1 MTFFLTPRTM
11 GNSRAGRGDEIMVH
25 FIQRDAISHGER
37 RSIMPYGYNGKVLR
51 VDLDGESVSVEEPQQ
66 VEYGRYVGGG
76 ALALSYLLRE
86 LKPGVDPL
94 GPENVLVF
102 AGSVIAGTPA
112 AGLSRFSVAA
122 KSPLTGA
129 FGEAEAG
136 GWWIPELKFAGFDAI
151 VIKGKARKPVY
162 LWVHDGEAEIRDA
175 GHLWGKLTKETQEEI
190 RGELGDD
197 RVRIALIGPSG
208 EKMVKAACIL
218 NELKHANGRTGLGA
232 VMGSKNLKAIAVRG
246 KKRMRV
252 ADAEAVKRLSKWLR
266 DTYEE
271 PYFSLGNLGTARIT
285 GMLSEQG
292 ILPTRNFREGSFDGA
307 DAISGETMAKTIL
320 VRRGTCHGCFV
331 RCKREV
337 EVGEPYFVDPI
348 YGGPEYETCAAFGSL
363 CGCSD
368 LKAISK
374 ANQICN
380 AYGLDTIS
388 AGNLIAFA
396 MECYEN
402 GILTKA
408 ETDGLELR
416 FGNVE
421 AMLKMLEMIAGR
433 NGLGDILAEGIRPAA
448 EKFGKGASNYA
459 IQLKGQPVPF
469 HEPRGKVGV
478 GLGYSIS
485 PTGADHMEIPHDT
498 FWTSEAGIG
507 LLRPLGILE
516 PVDALDLG
524 PQKVRLFMYLQQYW
538 NLLNCLG
545 ICVFTAKPF
554 GPHTLSSIVDYVKAV
569 TGWETS
575 LFDLLKVGE
584 RHAAMARLL
593 NVREGFT
600 PQDDVL
606 PDRFFQ
612 PMEGGTL
619 KGKNIDR
626 EEFLKALETYYEMMG
641 WNPETGVPTTAKLA
655 ELDLDWL
662 SP

>member
-1 MTFFLTPRTM
+1 
-11 GNSRAGRGDEIMVH
+11 
-25 FIQRDAISHGER
+25 
-37 RSIMPYGYNGKVLR
+37 MPYGYNGKILR
-51 VDLDGESVSVEEPQQ
+51 VDLDAESIGVEEPED
-66 VEYGRYVGGG
+66 VTYGRYLGGG
-76 ALALSYLLRE
+76 TLALTYLLRE
-86 LKPGVDPL
+86 LKPKSDPL
-94 GPENVLVF
+94 GPENLLVF
-102 AGSVIAGTPA
+102 AGSVIAGTA
-112 AGLSRFSVAA
+112 ATGLSRFSVAA

-151 VIKGKARKPVY
+151 VIKGRARKPVY
-162 LWVHDGEAEIRDA
+162 LWIHDGEAEIRDA
-175 GHLWGKLTKETQEEI
+175 GYLWGKQTKETEEGI
-190 RGELGDD
+190 RRELGDS
-197 RVRIALIGPSG
+197 RVRVALIGPSG
-208 EKMVKAACIL
+208 EKLVKVACIL

-246 KKRMRV
+246 KKRVKV
-252 ADAEAVKRLSKWLR
+252 ADGEAVKRLSKGLR

-320 VRRGTCHGCFV
+320 VRRGTCYGCFI

-337 EVGEPYFVDPI
+337 QVGEPYFVDPI

-388 AGNLIAFA
+388 AGNLVAFA

-402 GILTKA
+402 GILTKSD
-408 ETDGLELR
+408 TDGLELR
-416 FGNVE
+416 FGNTE
-421 AMLKMLEMIAGR
+421 AMLRMLEMIANR
-433 NGLGDILAEGIRPAA
+433 EGLGDVLAEGLCPAA
-448 EKFGKGASNYA
+448 EKLGKGAMDFA
-459 IQLKGQPVPF
+459 MHVKGQPVPF

-478 GLGYSIS
+478 GLGYSVS

-498 FWTSEAGIG
+498 FWASEAGIA
-507 LLRPLGILE
+507 LLRPLGILG
-516 PVDALDLG
+516 PVDILDLG
-524 PQKVRLFMYLQQYW
+524 PKKIRLFIYLQQYW
-538 NLLNCLG
+538 NLLNSLG

-554 GPHTLSSIVDYVKAV
+554 GPHTLNSIVDYVKAV

-575 LFDLLKVGE
+575 LFDLLKVSE
-584 RHAAMARLL
+584 RYSAMARIFNL
-593 NVREGFT
+593 RDGFT
-600 PQDDVL
+600 VKDDIL

-619 KGKNIDR
+619 KGKKIDR

-641 WNPETGVPTTAKLA
+641 WDPETGVPKRVKLD

>member
-1 MTFFLTPRTM
+1 
-11 GNSRAGRGDEIMVH
+11 
-25 FIQRDAISHGER
+25 
-37 RSIMPYGYNGKVLR
+37 MPYGYNGRILR
-51 VDLDGESVSVEEPQQ
+51 VELEGESISVEEPHE
-66 VEYGRYVGGG
+66 VLYSRYLGGG
-76 ALALSYLLRE
+76 TLALSYLLKE
-86 LKPGVDPL
+86 LKPKSDPL
-94 GPENVLVF
+94 GPENILVF

-151 VIKGKARKPVY
+151 IIKGKARRPVY
-162 LWVHDGEAEIRDA
+162 LWIHDGEAEIRD
-175 GHLWGKLTKETQEEI
+175 GSHLWGKETKEAQEEI
-190 RGELGDD
+190 RRELGDERI
-197 RVRIALIGPSG
+197 RVALIGPSG
-208 EKMVKAACIL
+208 EKLVKVACIL

-246 KKRMRV
+246 KKRMKV
-252 ADAEAVKRLSKWLR
+252 ADAQAVKRLAKWLR

-271 PYFSLGNLGTARIT
+271 PYFSIGNLGTARIT
-285 GMLSEQG
+285 TMLSEQG
-292 ILPTRNFREGSFDGA
+292 ILPTLNFREGSFDAA

-320 VRRGTCHGCFV
+320 VRRGTCYGCFI

-337 EVGEPYFVDPI
+337 QVGEPYFVDPI
-348 YGGPEYETCAAFGSL
+348 YGGPEYETLAAFGSM
-363 CGCSD
+363 CGIAD

-388 AGNLIAFA
+388 TGNLISFA

-402 GILTKA
+402 GILTKSD
-408 ETDGLELR
+408 TDGLELR
-416 FGNVE
+416 FGNTE
-421 AMLKMLEMIAGR
+421 AMMSMLEMIAKR
-433 NGLGDILAEGIRPAA
+433 EGLGDILAEGICPAA
-448 EKFGKGASNYA
+448 EKFGKGAIDFA
-459 IQLKGQPVPF
+459 IHVKGMPAPF

-478 GLGYSIS
+478 GLAYAASA
-485 PTGADHMEIPHDT
+485 TGPDHVEFPHDP
-498 FWTSEAGIG
+498 FWTSEAGIA

-516 PVDALDLG
+516 PVDVFDLG
-524 PQKVRLFMYLQQYW
+524 PRKVRLFVYLQQYG
-538 NLLNCLG
+538 NLLNSLG
-545 ICVFTAKPF
+545 ICIFTAKPF
-554 GPHTLSSIVDYVKAV
+554 GPQTLNGIVDYVKAV

-584 RHAAMARLL
+584 RHATMARIFNL
-593 NVREGFT
+593 REGFT
-600 PQDDVL
+600 AKDDVL

-619 KGKNIDR
+619 RGKKIER
-626 EEFLKALETYYEMMG
+626 EDFSKAMETYYEMMG
-641 WNPETGVPTTAKLA
+641 WDPETGIPMKGKLS